1 MEWLD
6 LFDDFEKGIM
16 LTFAILVIA
25 IVIFGFA
32 LLIWIKIDDYQAR
45 EKRNDK
51 HKD

>member
-6 LFDDFEKGIM
+6 LLDDFEKGIM
-16 LTFAILVIA
+16 LTFALVVIA

-32 LLIWIKIDDYQAR
+32 LLIWIKIDECRAR